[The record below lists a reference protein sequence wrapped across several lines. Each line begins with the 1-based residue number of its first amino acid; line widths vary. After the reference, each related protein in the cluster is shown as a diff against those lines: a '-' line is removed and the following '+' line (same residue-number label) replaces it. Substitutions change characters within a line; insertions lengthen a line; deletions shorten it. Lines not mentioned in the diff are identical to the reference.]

1 MPATE
6 PACWRTS
13 AETSTAPRTAAIE
26 TGRPRSFSVTI
37 AKTAAALAPTLT
49 PMMSGLASGL
59 RNVVWKIA
67 PPTPKA
73 SPTSTPRTARGSL
86 LSIRM

>member
-1 MPATE
+1 M
-6 PACWRTS
+6 
-13 AETSTAPRTAAIE
+13 TAANE
-26 TGRPRSFSVTI
+26 TATPVRPSEMI
-37 AKTAAALAPTLT
+37 ANTAAALAPMLT

-73 SPTSTPRTARGSL
+73 LPTRMPSTARGSL